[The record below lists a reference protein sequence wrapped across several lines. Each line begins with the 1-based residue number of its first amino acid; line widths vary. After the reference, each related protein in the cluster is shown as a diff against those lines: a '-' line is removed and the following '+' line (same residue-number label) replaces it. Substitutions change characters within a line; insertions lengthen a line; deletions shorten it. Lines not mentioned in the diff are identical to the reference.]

1 MAVPVRYEL
10 IDGSCG
16 GWGTVQEYLYLQEE
30 GPKYPAPDLVLLA
43 FFVGNDVANN
53 SALIE
58 LDGNLDAALKP
69 YMERRPGGDLA
80 LIEPHP
86 PALST
91 GERLGFFMRE
101 RSALYNVAE
110 SGVLQKWSLDDLWA
124 NWRDVD
130 AQVELLDREKEVY
143 ATRLDNRWR
152 DAWALT
158 DALLGRVD
166 AEAKRQGAQFGL
178 MLVPTRAQ
186 VLPEAWKQVADRS
199 LDPRQPNTLLGG
211 IATRLSTPFLD
222 LTAGFATT
230 AARGGEPLYFARDQH
245 WTAAGHDLAARHMA
259 EWLRSSALL
268 PG

>member
-1 MAVPVRYEL
+1 M
-10 IDGSCG
+10 
-16 GWGTVQEYLYLQEE
+16 
-30 GPKYPAPDLVLLA
+30 
-43 FFVGNDVANN
+43 
-53 SALIE
+53 
-58 LDGNLDAALKP
+58 
-69 YMERRPGGDLA
+69 
-80 LIEPHP
+80 IEPHP

-166 AEAKRQGAQFGL
+166 AEAKRQGARFGL

-222 LTAGFATT
+222 LTPGFATM

-268 PG
+268 PGSTVYNRGMDDRTAQQPAGRRTDRDVARVLLITATAVTSTRRSRRSGASCPRSRRATAAWRSRRS